1 MSTSYTFRVL
11 DADGSVFGKGCFTY
25 DGAPGDVDIAHLLG
39 GADGSRGPKL
49 TAFWYHDSIVGTLS
63 LKNLLSFNFTQGD
76 QAGARFAINVWNV
89 PESTHGITAGTASPG
104 QLGAASAHRG
114 NGGELSCQ
122 GRKLEFPK
130 LAEATTVV
138 EEGQTVIPTVDL
150 VVVID
155 SSASMRDEA
164 EALSKVVGSAIDSA
178 KTKCPSNLRA
188 TYLGIE
194 GTFPKTV
201 FTTTVRDH
209 LTKTAKVDASL
220 LKGRTRAQVPEEQ
233 RKQLGDV
240 EEDAGRAIEDIA
252 AHFDWRPGAVRN
264 IFFLGDEPLEGGL
277 SLTATGQDQ
286 EDIEAANRA
295 IEVAKQTGT
304 RVHMYMGTGKF
315 SSDAAK
321 HERMRKGIEAE
332 YARVAG
338 ETDGQYFAS
347 QDNLSAFQA
356 MLEKVICGSKTDPKV
371 TTTEFCC
378 CQEYVEQRGGTAGPQ

>member
-25 DGAPGDVDIAHLLG
+25 DGPPGDVDIAHLLG

-76 QAGARFAINVWNV
+76 QASSRFAINVWNV
-89 PESTHGITAGTASPG
+89 PESTHGLTAGTASPA
-104 QLGAASAHRG
+104 QLGVASAHRG
-114 NGGELSCQ
+114 NGGELSCK

-138 EEGQTVIPTVDL
+138 EEGETVIPTVDL

-155 SSASMRDEA
+155 ASGSMKDEA
-164 EALSKVVGSAIDSA
+164 DTLSKVVGSAIDSA
-178 KTKCPSNLRA
+178 KTKCPSNLRT

-194 GTFPKTV
+194 GTFSKTV
-201 FTTTVRDH
+201 FTTTVRNY
-209 LTKTAKVDASL
+209 LTQTAKVDASL
-220 LKGRTRAQVPEEQ
+220 LKGRTAAQVSADAS
-233 RKQLGDV
+233 K
-240 EEDAGRAIEDIA
+240 EDAGRVIEDIST
-252 AHFDWRPGAVRN
+252 HFDWRPGAVRN

-277 SLTATGQDQ
+277 SLSATGQDQ

-295 IEVAKQTGT
+295 IEVATQTGT
-304 RVHMYMGTGKF
+304 RVHMYMGTGKY

-321 HERMRKGIEAE
+321 HERVRKAIEGE
-332 YARVAG
+332 YARVAQQ
-338 ETDGQYFAS
+338 TSGQFFAS
-347 QDNLSAFQA
+347 QDNLGAFQA
-356 MLEKVICGSKTDPKV
+356 MLEKVICGSKTDPRV

-378 CQEYVEQRGGTAGPQ
+378 CQEYVEQRGDTAVPQ

>member
-25 DGAPGDVDIAHLLG
+25 DGPPGDVDIAHLLG

-63 LKNLLSFNFTQGD
+63 LKNLLSFNFTQGE
-76 QAGARFAINVWNV
+76 QASSRFAINVWNV
-89 PESTHGITAGTASPG
+89 PESTHGLTAGTASPA
-104 QLGAASAHRG
+104 QLGVASAHRG
-114 NGGELSCQ
+114 NGGELSCK

-138 EEGQTVIPTVDL
+138 EEGETVIPTVDL

-155 SSASMRDEA
+155 ASGSMRDEA
-164 EALSKVVGSAIDSA
+164 DTLSKVVGTAIEA
-178 KTKCPSNLRA
+178 TKTKCPSNLRT

-194 GTFPKTV
+194 GTFSKTV
-201 FTTTVRDH
+201 FTTTVRNY
-209 LTKTAKVDASL
+209 LTQTAKVDASL
-220 LKGRTRAQVPEEQ
+220 IRGRTAAQVTADAS
-233 RKQLGDV
+233 K
-240 EEDAGRAIEDIA
+240 EDAARTIEDIST
-252 AHFDWRPGAVRN
+252 HFDWRPGAVRN

-277 SLTATGQDQ
+277 SLTPEGQDQ

-295 IEVAKQTGT
+295 IQVATQTGT
-304 RVHMYMGTGKF
+304 RVHMYMGTGKY

-321 HERMRKGIEAE
+321 HERVRKAIEGE
-332 YARVAG
+332 YARVARD
-338 ETDGQYFAS
+338 TSGQFFAS
-347 QDNLSAFQA
+347 QDSLNAFEA
-356 MLEKVICGSKTDPKV
+356 MLEKVICGSKTDPRV

-378 CQEYVEQRGGTAGPQ
+378 CQEYVEQRGDTAVPQ

>member
-25 DGAPGDVDIAHLLG
+25 DGPPGDVDIAHLLG
-39 GADGSRGPKL
+39 GAQGSLGPKL
-49 TAFWYHDSIVGTLS
+49 TAFFYHDSIVGTLS

-76 QAGARFAINVWNV
+76 QARSRFAINAWNV
-89 PESTHGITAGTASPG
+89 PESTHGLTAGTALPG
-104 QLGAASAHRG
+104 QLGVASAHRG

-155 SSASMRDEA
+155 SSGSMKDEA
-164 EALSKVVGSAIDSA
+164 ETLSKVVGTAIDSA
-178 KTKCPSNLRA
+178 KTKCPSNLRT

-194 GTFPKTV
+194 GTFSKTV
-201 FTTTVRDH
+201 FTTTVRNY
-209 LTKTAKVDASL
+209 LTQTAKADASL
-220 LKGRTRAQVPEEQ
+220 LKGRTGAQATADET
-233 RKQLGDV
+233 K
-240 EEDAGRAIEDIA
+240 EDAARAIEDIA
-252 AHFDWRPGAVRN
+252 THFDWRPGAVRN
-264 IFFLGDEPLEGGL
+264 IMFLGDEPLEGGL
-277 SLTATGQDQ
+277 SLALSSTGQDQ

-304 RVHMYMGTGKF
+304 RVHTYMGTGKY

-321 HERMRKGIEAE
+321 HERIRKAIEAE
-332 YARVAG
+332 YARVAQ
-338 ETDGQYFAS
+338 ETSGQFFAS

-356 MLEKVICGSKTDPKV
+356 MLEKVICGSKTDPRV

-378 CQEYVEQRGGTAGPQ
+378 CQEYVEQGKHTTAPQ

>member
-11 DADGSVFGKGCFTY
+11 DTDGSVFGKGCFTY
-25 DGAPGDVDIAHLLG
+25 DGPPGDVDIAHLLG
-39 GADGSRGPKL
+39 GAQGSRGPML

-76 QAGARFAINVWNV
+76 QASSRFAINAWNV
-89 PESTHGITAGTASPG
+89 PESTHGLTAGTASPG

-138 EEGQTVIPTVDL
+138 EEGETVIPTVDL

-155 SSASMRDEA
+155 ASGSMRDEA
-164 EALSKVVGSAIDSA
+164 DTLSKVVGTAIEA
-178 KTKCPSNLRA
+178 TKTKCPSNLRT

-194 GTFPKTV
+194 GTFAKTV
-201 FTTTVRDH
+201 FTTTVRNY
-209 LTKTAKVDASL
+209 LTQTVKVDGSL
-220 LKGRTRAQVPEEQ
+220 LKGRTAAQATDDQ
-233 RKQLGDV
+233 SK
-240 EEDAGRAIEDIA
+240 EDAARTIEDIST
-252 AHFDWRPGAVRN
+252 HFDWRPGAVRN

-277 SLTATGQDQ
+277 SLALSSTGQDQ

-304 RVHMYMGTGKF
+304 RVHTYMGTGKY

-321 HERMRKGIEAE
+321 HERTRKAIEAE

-338 ETDGQYFAS
+338 ETSGQFFAS
-347 QDNLSAFQA
+347 QDSLNAFEA
-356 MLEKVICGSKTDPKV
+356 MLEKVICGSKTDPRV

-378 CQEYVEQRGGTAGPQ
+378 CQEYVEQRGDKAAPQ

>member
-25 DGAPGDVDIAHLLG
+25 DGPPGDVDIAHLLG

-63 LKNLLSFNFTQGD
+63 LKNLLSFNFTQGE
-76 QAGARFAINVWNV
+76 QAGPRFAINAWNV
-89 PESTHGITAGTASPG
+89 PESTHGLTAGTASPG
-104 QLGAASAHRG
+104 QLGVASAHRG
-114 NGGELSCQ
+114 KGGELSCQ

-138 EEGQTVIPTVDL
+138 EEGETVIPTVDL

-155 SSASMRDEA
+155 ASGSMRDEA
-164 EALSKVVGSAIDSA
+164 DTLSKVVGTAIEA
-178 KTKCPSNLRA
+178 TKTKCPSNLRT

-194 GTFPKTV
+194 GTFAKTV
-201 FTTTVRDH
+201 FTTTVRDY
-209 LTKTAKVDASL
+209 LTQTAKVDASL
-220 LKGRTRAQVPEEQ
+220 LKGRTAAQVTADAS
-233 RKQLGDV
+233 K
-240 EEDAGRAIEDIA
+240 EDAARTIEDIST
-252 AHFDWRPGAVRN
+252 HFDWRPGAVRN

-277 SLTATGQDQ
+277 SLSLSSTGQDQ

-304 RVHMYMGTGKF
+304 RVHTYMGTGKY

-321 HERMRKGIEAE
+321 HERIRKAIAAE

-338 ETDGQYFAS
+338 ETSGQFFAS
-347 QDNLSAFQA
+347 QDSLNAFEA
-356 MLEKVICGSKTDPKV
+356 MLEKVICGSKTDPRV

-378 CQEYVEQRGGTAGPQ
+378 CQEYVEQRGDTAAPQ

>member
-11 DADGSVFGKGCFTY
+11 DTDGSVFGKGCFTY
-25 DGAPGDVDIAHLLG
+25 DGPPGDVDIAHLLG

-49 TAFWYHDSIVGTLS
+49 TAFWYHDSVVGTLS

-76 QAGARFAINVWNV
+76 QASSRFAINAWNV
-89 PESTHGITAGTASPG
+89 PESTHGLTAGTALPG
-104 QLGAASAHRG
+104 QLGVTSAHRG

-138 EEGQTVIPTVDL
+138 EEGETVIPMVDL

-155 SSASMRDEA
+155 TSGSMRDEA
-164 EALSKVVGSAIDSA
+164 ETLSNVVGKAIDSA
-178 KTKCPSNLRA
+178 KTNCPSDLRT

-201 FTTTVRDH
+201 FTKTVRNY
-209 LTKTAKVDASL
+209 LTQTAKVDASL
-220 LKGRTRAQVPEEQ
+220 LKGRTQAQLTEEQ
-233 RKQLGDV
+233 KKQSVGV

-252 AHFDWRPGAVRN
+252 THFDWRPGAIRN

-277 SLTATGQDQ
+277 SLSATGQDQ

-304 RVHMYMGTGKF
+304 RVHMYMGTAKF

-321 HERMRKGIEAE
+321 HERIRKAVEGE

-338 ETDGQYFAS
+338 ETSGQFFAS

-356 MLEKVICGSKTDPKV
+356 MLEKVICGSKTDPTV

-378 CQEYVEQRGGTAGPQ
+378 CQEYVEQRGDTAVPQ

>member
-25 DGAPGDVDIAHLLG
+25 DGPPGDVDIAHLLG

-49 TAFWYHDSIVGTLS
+49 TAFWYHDSVVGTLS
-63 LKNLLSFNFTQGD
+63 LKSLLSFNFTQGE
-76 QAGARFAINVWNV
+76 QASPRFAINAWNV
-89 PESTHGITAGTASPG
+89 PESTHGLTAGTASPG
-104 QLGAASAHRG
+104 QLGVTSAHRG

-155 SSASMRDEA
+155 ASGSMRDEA
-164 EALSKVVGSAIDSA
+164 DTLSKVVGAAIEA
-178 KTKCPSNLRA
+178 TRTKCPSNLRT

-194 GTFPKTV
+194 GTFAKTV
-201 FTTTVRDH
+201 FTTTVRNY
-209 LTKTAKVDASL
+209 LTQTAKVDASL
-220 LKGRTRAQVPEEQ
+220 LKGRTAPQVTDDQ
-233 RKQLGDV
+233 SK
-240 EEDAGRAIEDIA
+240 EDAARTIEDIST
-252 AHFDWRPGAVRN
+252 HFDWRPGAVRN

-277 SLTATGQDQ
+277 SLSATGQDQ

-295 IEVAKQTGT
+295 IEVATQTGT
-304 RVHMYMGTGKF
+304 RVHMYMGTGKY

-321 HERMRKGIEAE
+321 HERVRKAIAAE

-338 ETDGQYFAS
+338 ETSGQFFAS
-347 QDNLSAFQA
+347 QDSLNAFEA
-356 MLEKVICGSKTDPKV
+356 MLEKVICGSKADPRV

-378 CQEYVEQRGGTAGPQ
+378 CQEYVEQRGDTAVPQ